1 MNSSGCGV
9 AGTTGWENGSD
20 GKVSETSSLQ
30 TRLQR
35 REKRAP
41 KLSVSR
47 VARQS
52 RDVSTTVAE
61 NFRVFWKGC
70 EAKASVGEKRAG
82 ARRTWPSRR
91 DLSVRPSKRILS
103 SASDELLRVER
114 GRGGQP
120 GRPRARSGARSVP
133 GKSRVNGAPAV
144 DFAATKQT
152 RRARAIETT
161 RARNIPDE
169 LAEEDLLVRVEGLC
183 RKKGW
188 TGQIRSGRRAKPSA
202 ASASKVGAGSSLAC
216 RDSPGRKR
224 HARASRRGETH
235 VDDQR
240 QKLVDLSLE
249 GERLGFLRHGRRWG
263 VERVVQEL
271 RWEKWVPKKSHR

>member
-1 MNSSGCGV
+1 M
-9 AGTTGWENGSD
+9 E
-20 GKVSETSSLQ
+20 
-30 TRLQR
+30 
-35 REKRAP
+35 
-41 KLSVSR
+41 VSR
-47 VARQS
+47 GVHE
-52 RDVSTTVAE
+52 RD
-61 NFRVFWKGC
+61 
-70 EAKASVGEKRAG
+70 
-82 ARRTWPSRR
+82 P
-91 DLSVRPSKRILS
+91 
-103 SASDELLRVER
+103 
-114 GRGGQP
+114 
-120 GRPRARSGARSVP
+120 GARSVP

-144 DFAATKQT
+144 DFAATKPT

-161 RARNIPDE
+161 RARNTPDE

-249 GERLGFLRHGRRWG
+249 GERLDFLRHGRRWG
-263 VERVVQEL
+263 VELGVREV
-271 RWEKWVPKKSHR
+271 RA